1 MNTRKA
7 IRCMALALAAA
18 SWMSV
23 QAATPSWAELRRS
36 PKEVID
42 EVWQIVHRE
51 YVDPDFNKVDWLDR
65 RQELLARDYAT
76 DSQAYQAI
84 TSALK
89 SLGDPYTRFMD
100 PDQFASMQVET
111 SGELVGVGMQLGT
124 EEGTERLVVIAP
136 TDGSPASKAG
146 IQPGDIITAIDGTS
160 TDGMDINQAVERI
173 RGEVGTPVKVSILR
187 GNKPLEFR
195 MTREVIELRV
205 VNHELRREGNQRV
218 GYIRLSQFSA
228 VASAEMRDALKE
240 LESQSATG
248 YVLDLRANPGGLLFA
263 GAEIAR
269 MFLKRG
275 AIVSIED
282 RVGVREQIVANN
294 TAITDKPLAII
305 VDNGSASASEIL
317 AGAMRDNNRATL
329 VGTKTFG
336 KGSVQA
342 VHELSGGAGMTI
354 TTARYRTP
362 NGTDINHKGIVPDV
376 IVDLSQTDIAKLN
389 QSPDAIATM
398 ADPQYAAA
406 VNALQTR
413 LASQL

>member
-294 TAITDKPLAII
+294 TAITDKPLAIV